1 MIFILADGV
10 WGAVWRL
17 LIVPGD
23 RPGVQQRVNPRHQ
36 GQLQDI
42 LGGLWCALPA
52 APGEGHQIN
61 RRTHA
66 SESEIPTVPLDR
78 PHAPG

>member
-23 RPGVQQRVNPRHQ
+23 RPGVQQRMNPRCQ
-36 GQLQDI
+36 
-42 LGGLWCALPA
+42 ATPV
-52 APGEGHQIN
+52 
-61 RRTHA
+61 T
-66 SESEIPTVPLDR
+66 
-78 PHAPG
+78 